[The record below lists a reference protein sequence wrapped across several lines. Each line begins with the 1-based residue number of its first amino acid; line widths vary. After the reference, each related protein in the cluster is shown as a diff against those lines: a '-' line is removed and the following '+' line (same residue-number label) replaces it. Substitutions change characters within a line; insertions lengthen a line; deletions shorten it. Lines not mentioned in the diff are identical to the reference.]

1 MNVIIRPVTVD
12 DIPQVWVIE
21 RESYPEP
28 WLEQSFWDELEN
40 EFSRF
45 YVADKDGLLIGFYDL
60 WLYANVG
67 HLLNIAIR
75 RNYRHQGV
83 GTVLLEHSVEEA
95 NKYNADL
102 IYLEVRANNETA
114 ISMYK
119 KNGFRKSSVKTDY
132 YGDGENA
139 VVMILNLKSER

>member
-1 MNVIIRPVTVD
+1 MIVIIRPVTAD
-12 DIPQVWVIE
+12 DISQVWVIE

-45 YVADKDGLLIGFYDL
+45 YVAEKDNLIIGFYDL
-60 WLYANVG
+60 WLYVNVG

-75 RNYRHQGV
+75 KNYRDQGA
-83 GTVLLEHSVEEA
+83 GIALLEHSVEEA

-102 IYLEVRANNETA
+102 IYLEVRAGNETA

-119 KNGFRKSSVKTDY
+119 KTGFRKSYVKPDY

-139 VVMILNLKSER
+139 VVMVLYLKPEP